1 MSSSIHA
8 GGPGAILE
16 SDPARGCRRL
26 AGRVALLTAAARGI
40 GFASAVRLAA
50 ELKPDVVLLDI
61 AMPHLNGVEAMQ
73 QIERRVPGVRVL
85 VLSMY
90 SDEAYVTRAIRAG
103 ASGYLLKDSAD
114 TDLIKGITAVAQGK
128 SFFSPAAARVIVDN
142 YARPAATGVADRF
155 ESLSERE
162 REVFHLV
169 IDGRTTKEIAR
180 ALGISAKT
188 ADNHRYRLMEKL
200 GVHNT
205 AELVRYAARH
215 GLLA

>member
-1 MSSSIHA
+1 MNALRLLIADDHTLVRQ
-8 GGPGAILE
+8 GLRRILE
-16 SDPARGCRRL
+16 GQPGWEVVAETGD
-26 AGRVALLTAAARGI
+26 GRE
-40 GFASAVRLAA
+40 AVRLTA

-142 YARPAATGVADRF
+142 YAWPAAAGVAVRF

-162 REVFHLV
+162 REVFQLV
-169 IDGRTTKEIAR
+169 AEC
-180 ALGISAKT
+180 
-188 ADNHRYRLMEKL
+188 YR
-200 GVHNT
+200 N
-205 AELVRYAARH
+205 
-215 GLLA
+215 